1 MRRCLC
7 TLVCVVA
14 FIQIGRTAE
23 AGSLTIS
30 WDPNPEADIA
40 GYIVNY
46 GTSPGSYSQRLD
58 VGRVTAATLT
68 SLTDGVV
75 YYVAVAAYNA
85 SGTTSPLSAEVSGL
99 PTVAAP
105 APIVISSLTADK
117 TFPAL
122 AGTTITWT
130 AVASGGAT
138 LEYQFWLWSSSTGW
152 VSRPYSTS
160 NRFSW
165 TPTASDV
172 GQHQVQVDVRSVGS
186 SLAPV
191 SRQTELFSIN
201 ASTTSGPTPYGGT
214 PAAIPGTIEAE
225 RFDEGGEGVAYHDL
239 DATNNGGQFRT
250 TGVDIEA
257 TTDTGGGY
265 NVGWMRAGEWLIYS
279 VTVATAGSYTLDARV
294 ASSGTGGTFHVEANG
309 VNVTGTLAVPNTGA
323 WQSWQSVTKTVTL
336 AAGLQTLRLVVD
348 SDGPGGSFGNVNLL
362 RLTAATTTA
371 PPPPTTT
378 NLALNKPATASSTE
392 ATAYVASA
400 ATDGNTGT
408 RWSSAFTDPQ
418 WIQVDLG
425 GAASIQ
431 RVVLRWEDAYGRAY
445 QVQVSADAQ
454 TWTTIASTTTGDGG
468 VDDLPVSG
476 SGRYVRVYGTV
487 RGTPWGY
494 SLWELEVYGTTSSTA
509 PPPAGPQPVTWTQLV
524 RSTASGSTLTKTSGC
539 DGCADAGAVSQ
550 QTITSGDGYVEF
562 TAGDATKLRII
573 GLSNGNT
580 GTATQDIAFGISLTS
595 GYAEVREQNVYRTDT
610 RYTASDVFRIAVEAG
625 TVKYYK
631 NGALW
636 YTRSAAPSYP
646 LLVDTSLLSLNA
658 TLSNVVISGR

>member
-1 MRRCLC
+1 VTITNNMMADNGAAIFGNGISVGTAGLDAYAPGA
-7 TLVCVVA
+7 LVLRNI
-14 FIQIGRTAE
+14 F
-23 AGSLTIS
+23 AGASAS
-30 WDPNPEADIA
+30 QYPA
-40 GYIVNY
+40 GNFF
-46 GTSPGSYSQRLD
+46 P
-58 VGRVTAATLT
+58 TAAQWL
-68 SLTDGVV
+68 SEFVNAAADDYRLASGSAARNAGTDGKDLGVDF
-75 YYVAVAAYNA
+75 AALDAAMN
-85 SGTTSPLSAEVSGL
+85 GSPT
-99 PTVAAP
+99 PPPP
-105 APIVISSLTADK
+105 APVT
-117 TFPAL
+117 
-122 AGTTITWT
+122 
-130 AVASGGAT
+130 V
-138 LEYQFWLWSSSTGW
+138 
-152 VSRPYSTS
+152 
-160 NRFSW
+160 
-165 TPTASDV
+165 
-172 GQHQVQVDVRSVGS
+172 
-186 SLAPV
+186 
-191 SRQTELFSIN
+191 
-201 ASTTSGPTPYGGT
+201 PTPYGGT